1 MAVMSLMRSILGWLG
16 VALVGALGAAPAAA
30 QNGSSHVAPPFE
42 VGERLQYS
50 VSYGFVPAG
59 TMEVRVAGIERVAD
73 RPAYHFV
80 MEARSNRA
88 VSTLFEIA
96 AHEESWF
103 DVAHHRSLRYERRNI
118 ENEKTRTKSVR
129 FDPAAR
135 SATVTERGETETET
149 TSPDAVDQ
157 LAFMYYIRLLDLRP
171 GARFVLNNQVD
182 PGDNPVTVRVL
193 KKERVRVPAG
203 NYDAYV
209 LDLEVQTDSGFFKEG
224 GENRIWVSADA
235 RRLVL
240 KMSSK
245 VGIGS
250 FQAELVEHGS

>member
-1 MAVMSLMRSILGWLG
+1 MILTRSILT
-16 VALVGALGAAPAAA
+16 ALVLSAIATPATA
-30 QNGSSHVAPPFE
+30 QNGSGHGAPPFE
-42 VGERLQYS
+42 VGEGLQYS

-80 MEARSNRA
+80 MDARSNRA
-88 VSTLFEIA
+88 VSTLYEIA

-103 DVAHHRSLRYERRNI
+103 DVAHHRSLRYERRNM
-118 ENEKTRTKSVR
+118 ENDKSRNKSIR
-129 FDPAAR
+129 FDPASR
-135 SATVTERGETETET
+135 TATVTERGETATET

-157 LAFMYYIRLLDLRP
+157 LAFLYYVRLLDLRP

-182 PGDNPVTVRVL
+182 PAENPIVIRVL

-203 NYDAYV
+203 SFDAFV
-209 LDLEVQTDSGFFKEG
+209 LDLDVTTDSGFFKEG
-224 GENRIWVSADA
+224 GENRIWVSTDA

-250 FQAELVEHGS
+250 FQAELVERTD